1 MATID
6 IEYAA
11 DQSRLEELLESVDR
25 PGGFCTHGR
34 ENVPMPTL
42 EVDGQTPCPAFWKR
56 PHKASAA
63 LAGVLKPAADEAEC
77 ELYTAITHVDEA
89 GLPLFTGDEYFDDW
103 GGQGYAAGD
112 LEMDEGLDGRYWL
125 DGWTGAD
132 GSEPALGVMSLR
144 DGEILPAGVLDGAV
158 AWAEQQIGRDETAAP
173 GLIARL
179 IDIWPAAAHYQSAGD
194 RADQGRAR
202 MLRLLGR
209 LGSAALTLR
218 FLREVL
224 LQHYNGSENQ
234 VLPEALAVAGPA
246 GAKEFLGDLIESR
259 FCLWPGATLEL
270 LVRVG
275 ELADFDGRDTLGDSV
290 LPTLAAFAN
299 SARASRHSAKTPPRR
314 SGAFRCARN
323 CASTCTG
330 RLTVTSW
337 TCFMSPNGAAN
348 PIH

>member
-25 PGGFCTHGR
+25 PGGFCSHGR

-179 IDIWPAAAHYQSAGD
+179 IDIWPAAAHYQSAG
-194 RADQGRAR
+194 
-202 MLRLLGR
+202 
-209 LGSAALTLR
+209 
-218 FLREVL
+218 
-224 LQHYNGSENQ
+224 
-234 VLPEALAVAGPA
+234 
-246 GAKEFLGDLIESR
+246 AKEFLGDLIESR

-299 SARASRHSAKTPPRR
+299 SARGSSSTPKI
-314 SGAFRCARN
+314 SNGCA
-323 CASTCTG
+323 
-330 RLTVTSW
+330 
-337 TCFMSPNGAAN
+337 
-348 PIH
+348 H